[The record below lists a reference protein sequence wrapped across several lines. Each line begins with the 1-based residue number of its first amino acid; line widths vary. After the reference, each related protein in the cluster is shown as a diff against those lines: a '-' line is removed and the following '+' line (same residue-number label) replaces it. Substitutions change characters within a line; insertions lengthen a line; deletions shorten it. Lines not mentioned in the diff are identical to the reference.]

1 MHEERPYQ
9 EKALFASQKI
19 VTTAGTRVA
28 LSATKKLLS
37 KLKIR
42 ALTTNT
48 GAIYIGDV
56 TVSSTIGYPLAA
68 GVEIDL
74 DSLLVNDDDV
84 IDISKIYI
92 DSAVNLEGVAL
103 IYFP

>member
-1 MHEERPYQ
+1 MKDVPYK
-9 EKALFASQKI
+9 EKSLFADQKL
-19 VTTAGTRVA
+19 VTTAGTAVA

-37 KLKIR
+37 KVKVR

-48 GAIYIGDV
+48 GAIFIGDS
-56 TVSSTIGYPLAA
+56 TVSASVGYPLAA

-74 DSLLVNDDDV
+74 DDLLSNNSDV
-84 IDISKIYI
+84 IDLSKIYI
-92 DSAVNLEGVAL
+92 DSAVDAEGVAF